1 MTSPLALATEWGEG
15 VFRSYSKELKE
26 SGVKELEGV
35 KTNVWWSGLRQKEEK
50 LVDRKT
56 DFFRHKDKKN
66 IFSVDFSG
74 DIKTKRIYFLLG
86 FQKTQRQIFLDIK
99 T

>member
-35 KTNVWWSGLRQKEEK
+35 KTNVWWSGLRQKEDK
-50 LVDRKT
+50 LMDRKT
-56 DFFRHKDKKN
+56 GFRGHKDRYL
-66 IFSVDFSG
+66 
-74 DIKTKRIYFLLG
+74 KT
-86 FQKTQRQIFLDIK
+86 
-99 T
+99 